1 MTKTAIVTGGASG
14 IGLALAAELVRRG
27 VHVVLA
33 DIAGD
38 KAEEEAGRLEGR
50 GSVVTAEV
58 DVRDA
63 SAVERLVQDTHAER
77 GRLDFLFNNAG
88 IGVGGDTIEL
98 DLEHW
103 NRAVDVNLRGVIH
116 GVHAA
121 YPIMIG
127 QGHGHIVNTA
137 SLSGLVPAPMITPY
151 AATKHAV
158 VGLSAS
164 LRAEAAGYGV
174 RVSVVCPGVI
184 ETPILDST
192 GPADLPI
199 VPSAARGGREMLVRL
214 AGRPYPA
221 SALADDVLRG
231 VGRNKAV
238 IIAPRRARVIWHV
251 QRLAPSLVRGAV
263 RRLASRER
271 AIRASDPQPP
281 RR

>member
-1 MTKTAIVTGGASG
+1 MARTAIVTGGASG
-14 IGLALAAELVRRG
+14 IGLALGSALVQRG
-27 VHVVLA
+27 VEVVLA
-33 DIAGD
+33 DIDGE
-38 KAEEEAGRLEGR
+38 KAKRAASSLFGP
-50 GSVVTAEV
+50 GSASGAHL
-58 DVRDA
+58 DVRDPD
-63 SAVERLVQDTHAER
+63 AVVQLVHDLHQR
-77 GRLDFLFNNAG
+77 CGRLDFLFNNAG
-88 IGVGGDTIEL
+88 VGVGGETMEL
-98 DLEHW
+98 GLEHW
-103 NRAVDVNLRGVIH
+103 DRAVDVNLRGVVH

-121 YPIMIG
+121 YPVMVE

-164 LRAEAAGYGV
+164 LRAEAAGHGI

-184 ETPILDST
+184 DTPILDST

-221 SALADDVLRG
+221 SALAEDVLRG
-231 VGRNKAV
+231 VARNKAV
-238 IIAPRRARVIWHV
+238 IVSPRRARVIWHV
-251 QRLAPSLVRGAV
+251 QRLAPSLVRRAA
-263 RRLASRER
+263 RRLASQER
-271 AIRASDPQPP
+271 AIRADDPQPP